1 MHDQGSSRKNRSCED
16 PGKHFVW
23 RLGNLIRGRGM
34 GPWEVHRDSL
44 EGVRIS
50 AERDKSDG
58 MEYGGRV
65 FL

>member
-1 MHDQGSSRKNRSCED
+1 
-16 PGKHFVW
+16 VW